1 MKIEMKKTLKEYA
14 KDAAERLKKSKSGS
28 SPPKT
33 DVKKSLKS
41 APKGPTKKD
50 TKKT

>member
-1 MKIEMKKTLKEYA
+1 MRIEMKKTLKEYA

-28 SPPKT
+28 SPTKNVAAKSSPPATKG
-33 DVKKSLKS
+33 DSKKN
-41 APKGPTKKD
+41 